1 MHLTAHSTTPLQSST
16 HTHTHTYQVGT
27 ILHFTWEKDEEP
39 LTYDKR
45 ISLSNGNNSSNI
57 TFSTVTE
64 EDSGFYI
71 CKVVTR
77 YNGVQGPL
85 VTSIS
90 INVTAAP
97 GEFCNDIHSS
107 LI

>member
-1 MHLTAHSTTPLQSST
+1 MHLTAYSTTLLNLQHT
-16 HTHTHTYQVGT
+16 HTHTHQVGAT
-27 ILHFTWEKDEEP
+27 LHFTWEKDDSP

-45 ISLSNGNNSSNI
+45 ISLSIGNNSSNI

-64 EDSGFYI
+64 EDSGFYV
-71 CKVVTR
+71 CKVVTW